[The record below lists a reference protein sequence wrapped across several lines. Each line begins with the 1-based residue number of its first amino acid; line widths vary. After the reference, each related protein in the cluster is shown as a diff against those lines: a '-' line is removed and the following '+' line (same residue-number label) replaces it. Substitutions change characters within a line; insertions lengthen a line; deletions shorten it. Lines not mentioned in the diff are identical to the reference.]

1 MPPSGG
7 RVYALPMRTASAR
20 SAPAND
26 LPAPTPSVLAS
37 GVDAPALERAVAAL
51 SRPLVCACGQSET
64 DPGPPV
70 GVQVVLLRNGRAA
83 VEAACV
89 RCARDPAT
97 LSGFGGVMPRP
108 PSRRRA

>member
-20 SAPAND
+20 SAPATD
-26 LPAPTPSVLAS
+26 TLPPTPSVLAS
-37 GVDAPALERAVAAL
+37 GTDAPALERAVAAL
-51 SRPLVCACGQSET
+51 SRPLVCGCGQSEA
-64 DPGPPV
+64 DAGPPV

-89 RCARDPAT
+89 RCARDPST
-97 LSGFGGVMPRP
+97 LSGFGGSMPSP
-108 PSRRRA
+108 APRRRA